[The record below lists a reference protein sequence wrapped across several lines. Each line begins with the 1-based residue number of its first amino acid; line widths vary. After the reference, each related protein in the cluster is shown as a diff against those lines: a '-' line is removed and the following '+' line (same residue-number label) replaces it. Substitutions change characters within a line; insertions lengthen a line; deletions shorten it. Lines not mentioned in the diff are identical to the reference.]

1 MYYSQCINCWCIWC
15 TIPMGCQ
22 CVIPHFT
29 HCARRKPRDCSALT
43 PLFLVFFTQWILYF
57 SQGKQNICIT
67 SGLFNSRIW
76 KESRSSFGGAK
87 RVVISRNVGFSV
99 NWHHWTINVILVQKD
114 ILKTV
119 KLSLL
124 GLMAKI
130 KCSICSYRFDSWYV
144 LQCGTSLLNGFLVLG
159 VGLGACSVRSTHR
172 PGIAVPPGTVHPPW
186 GEHSNKEKIIF
197 VIYRFSL
204 LGLMGKI

>member
-1 MYYSQCINCWCIWC
+1 MYYSQCINSWCIWC
-15 TIPMGCQ
+15 TTPMGRRSGITRFTLGGNH
-22 CVIPHFT
+22 VIAPHSLLSSWCSS
-29 HCARRKPRDCSALT
+29 HNESYISPKINKIKISHQDCLIAGYERRVEASLEA
-43 PLFLVFFTQWILYF
+43 
-57 SQGKQNICIT
+57 QNERPFR
-67 SGLFNSRIW
+67 GMLD
-76 KESRSSFGGAK
+76 
-87 RVVISRNVGFSV
+87 FSV
-99 NWHHWTINVILVQKD
+99 NRHRWTINVILVQKD

-197 VIYRFSL
+197 VI
-204 LGLMGKI
+204 